1 MAEAAGRFHLWVEGC
16 ARAGLPV
23 DPFGRDGDGDGAF
36 GAFLEEGA
44 VGFLLVLG
52 GIGVDE
58 LHVAGTQDLETVVE
72 VCARG
77 QGLRTEAGAGVVD
90 LDEKQWLGG
99 VIAYGGFDVRGV
111 ASSEEEDGK
120 Q

>member
-1 MAEAAGRFHLWVEGC
+1 MPVNSLW
-16 ARAGLPV
+16 A
-23 DPFGRDGDGDGAF
+23 DGDGERAF
-36 GAFLEEGA
+36 SAFFEEGA

-58 LHVAGTQDLETVVE
+58 LYIARAQDLKTIVE

-77 QGLRTEAGAGVVD
+77 QGLRTEAGAGVVN
-90 LDEKQWLGG
+90 LDEEQWLGG